1 MGFYFFLLF
10 IIEWGVNKLPSSV
23 YKLYEENN
31 KFHFKI
37 EESKFYECLLHC
49 RKTIS
54 KRSE

>member
-37 EESKFYECLLHC
+37 EESKFYECL
-49 RKTIS
+49 
-54 KRSE
+54 